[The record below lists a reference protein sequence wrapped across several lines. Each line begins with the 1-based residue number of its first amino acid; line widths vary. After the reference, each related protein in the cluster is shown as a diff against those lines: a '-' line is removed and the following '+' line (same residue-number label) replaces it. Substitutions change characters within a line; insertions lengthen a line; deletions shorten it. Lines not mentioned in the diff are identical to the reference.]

1 MLDRCVLSPSCMP
14 AAGARRS
21 LTSAI
26 GPIFHNTDKCPA
38 GTSCDLRPS
47 AGGSSLAWA
56 RVGAGER
63 PGRVRVGAT
72 ARSEIGV
79 EGAHLAKG
87 DCPTCR
93 MSTRDEQL
101 HQETGKG

>member
-1 MLDRCVLSPSCMP
+1 MIGEQDRVTQAVTRSP
-14 AAGARRS
+14 
-21 LTSAI
+21 
-26 GPIFHNTDKCPA
+26 
-38 GTSCDLRPS
+38 
-47 AGGSSLAWA
+47 WA

-87 DCPTCR
+87 DCPLAIARGTFP
-93 MSTRDEQL
+93 
-101 HQETGKG
+101 KGACWQFWQHVADQRGG